1 MQILQKKYENHPDV
15 LRAEIEVK
23 RLQEELDML
32 RNSGDE
38 KEVLQ
43 EEIQDLKNQLHYML
57 SSSSSIR
64 KLWPPVGAGTKADDG
79 DANVGDIA
87 DWTEAESKW
96 ITLTEELRVELEATK
111 SLVGKLQSELESEK
125 KCSEELKEAVQ
136 TAIQGAARHLE
147 QYADLQENHFRV
159 LALQRRMREGVD
171 DVNMRAEKAGIKGP
185 GLQLISSLAAE
196 LSFLKAQN
204 EGLQGQ
210 LRDTAEAV
218 QAAGELLVRL
228 KDAEEA
234 EALAKLDREFLF
246 SFYIRKLYTL
256 CLHCLQKR
264 ALTAEQETEKAYQEI
279 DNLKKN
285 YDQEIVALNQRLAES
300 CQSQCKDGAVEPEEP
315 IDLEPPRYDTAGS
328 PSGEPWKDEF
338 STLKQGGSFEVSKS
352 TDLNSWFYGYD
363 KCNI

>member
-23 RLQEELDML
+23 RLQEELDMF

-64 KLWPPVGAGTKADDG
+64 RLWPPMPLSQGANFGPGTKDKDG
-79 DANVGDIA
+79 DTNVGDTP

-96 ITLTEELRVELEATK
+96 ISLTEELRLELEATK

-125 KCSEELKEAVQ
+125 KCSEELKEAVK

-159 LALQRRMREGVD
+159 LALQRRMRDGVE
-171 DVNMRAEKAGIKGP
+171 DVMMRVEKGGIKGP
-185 GLQLISSLAAE
+185 ELRFITPLAAE

-204 EGLQGQ
+204 ESLQGQ

-234 EALAKLDREFLF
+234 EALAKVWL
-246 SFYIRKLYTL
+246 STSAQTL
-256 CLHCLQKR
+256 HL
-264 ALTAEQETEKAYQEI
+264 
-279 DNLKKN
+279 
-285 YDQEIVALNQRLAES
+285 
-300 CQSQCKDGAVEPEEP
+300 
-315 IDLEPPRYDTAGS
+315 GS
-328 PSGEPWKDEF
+328 
-338 STLKQGGSFEVSKS
+338 
-352 TDLNSWFYGYD
+352 
-363 KCNI
+363 

>member
-23 RLQEELDML
+23 RLQEELDMF

-38 KEVLQ
+38 KEILQ

-64 KLWPPVGAGTKADDG
+64 KLWPPLPLSGPGTKGKDG
-79 DANVGDIA
+79 DTDVGDA
-87 DWTEAESKW
+87 PDWTEAESKW
-96 ITLTEELRVELEATK
+96 ITLTEELRVEFEATK

-125 KCSEELKEAVQ
+125 KYSEELKEAVQ

-147 QYADLQENHFRV
+147 QYADLQESHFRL
-159 LALQRRMREGVD
+159 LALHRRMCEGVE
-171 DVNMRAEKAGIKGP
+171 DVKARAEKAGVKGAE
-185 GLQLISSLAAE
+185 LRFITALAAE
-196 LSFLKAQN
+196 ISVLKARN

-234 EALAKLDREFLF
+234 EALAKVWLSD
-246 SFYIRKLYTL
+246 I
-256 CLHCLQKR
+256 C
-264 ALTAEQETEKAYQEI
+264 
-279 DNLKKN
+279 
-285 YDQEIVALNQRLAES
+285 
-300 CQSQCKDGAVEPEEP
+300 
-315 IDLEPPRYDTAGS
+315 
-328 PSGEPWKDEF
+328 
-338 STLKQGGSFEVSKS
+338 
-352 TDLNSWFYGYD
+352 
-363 KCNI
+363 